1 MVAPDTL
8 SGAGFTGQAFFN
20 PGAGDVGSF
29 EVNLFEGPSQFVTDL
44 TVQKRVRFGGRYG
57 VIARADIFNL
67 FNTVNWN
74 FGDIDINS
82 TTAGRITGTGGA
94 RLMQFSVKFEF

>member
-1 MVAPDTL
+1 M
-8 SGAGFTGQAFFN
+8 
-20 PGAGDVGSF
+20 
-29 EVNLFEGPSQFVTDL
+29 
-44 TVQKRVRFGGRYG
+44 RFGGRYG

-74 FGDIDINS
+74 FSDLDINS
-82 TTAGRITGTGGA
+82 TTAGIISGTGGA